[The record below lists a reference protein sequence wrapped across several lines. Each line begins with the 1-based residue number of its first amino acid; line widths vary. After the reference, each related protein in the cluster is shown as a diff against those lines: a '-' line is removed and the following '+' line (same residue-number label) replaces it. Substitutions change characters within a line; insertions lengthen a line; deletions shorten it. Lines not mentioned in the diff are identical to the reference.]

1 MRSGRIFFILVL
13 LVCVIETMRL
23 WYITPAQMAAHFN
36 VQGNPDHF
44 TTKEQFFS
52 FELQTMLVVIGLGVL
67 TQVFVAITPV
77 ERVNM
82 PNREYWLAPE
92 HRKQT
97 IGLLGSFAATISG
110 FILLA
115 IQAGFE
121 LSVSANLHQPILFD
135 AQAMFVV
142 IAGFFVI
149 VILMLFWLAISFRV
163 PPSKP

>member
-1 MRSGRIFFILVL
+1 
-13 LVCVIETMRL
+13 
-23 WYITPAQMAAHFN
+23 
-36 VQGNPDHF
+36 
-44 TTKEQFFS
+44 
-52 FELQTMLVVIGLGVL
+52 
-67 TQVFVAITPV
+67 
-77 ERVNM
+77 M